1 MPLILTLAT
10 VAYWIFVI
18 TSKPRGQLV
27 LIFGLVP
34 TLVAASMCSLL
45 IISSPGWGSWGAWVD
60 IFPGYLLLT
69 AVNCLGCFLFCD
81 RKNSKHS
88 VSMAT
93 FVLSLLATI
102 TVLLSFPSV

>member
-45 IISSPGWGSWGAWVD
+45 IIASPGWGSWGAWVD

-69 AVNCLGCFLFCD
+69 AVNCFGCFYSVCARIPNTLFQWLPLGY
-81 RKNSKHS
+81 R
-88 VSMAT
+88 
-93 FVLSLLATI
+93 FW
-102 TVLLSFPSV
+102 PR